1 MANPPAFDQQHPL
14 WHEILARRK
23 AGAKI
28 EDLVALAHE
37 RGYRS
42 LSYRQVNRA
51 LTAAKYVEHLPTRTA
66 QWLQLRG
73 EEIPD
78 LDAWGWLRG
87 LALVSSERLYGYQT
101 AIAVETESYAR
112 KAVLAKLEG
121 EERDRLT
128 DLCTQIVA
136 IEIKLGYRKPVPMA
150 PDAQSRDINPD
161 SMEARIGNLAAE
173 LVGLFSK
180 GRVTVTRVTMDG
192 APAPAADESIA
203 PPAVYSPRDELKLLG
218 TTFAPGEDRGEDEE
232 LYTPPDIEDL
242 A

>member
-14 WHEILARRK
+14 WHEVLARRK

-51 LTAAKYVEHLPTRTA
+51 LTAAKYVEHLPARTA

-73 EEIPD
+73 DEIPD
-78 LDAWGWLRG
+78 FDAWGWLRG
-87 LALVSSERLYGYQT
+87 LALVSSERLYRYQT
-101 AIAVETESYAR
+101 DLASETESYAR
-112 KAVLAKLEG
+112 RARLAQEEG
-121 EERDRLT
+121 LERDRLT
-128 DLCTQIVA
+128 DLCAQIVA
-136 IEIKLGYRKPVPMA
+136 IEIKLGYRKPVPMV

-161 SMEARIGNLAAE
+161 SMEARVGDLAAE

-180 GRVTVTRVTMDG
+180 GKVTVTRVTMEG
-192 APAPAADESIA
+192 GQPTVADEA
-203 PPAVYSPRDELKLLG
+203 PPTVYSPIEELKLLG

-232 LYTPPDIEDL
+232 LYTPPDIEEL